1 MALRPSLMTTQ
12 RPWKRT
18 TGPTT
23 CTITSVHHH
32 RKRLQTSHLI
42 DDLLA
47 LSHPLPLGGLN
58 ILTWTPLMT
67 KGWGPLMHLGL
78 RQVCNRSVDLQ
89 TFQGQEEA
97 EFHERRSLAQMLI

>member
-1 MALRPSLMTTQ
+1 MRLNTGKSMS
-12 RPWKRT
+12 
-18 TGPTT
+18 GPTK
-23 CTITSVHHH
+23 CTITSVHS
-32 RKRLQTSHLI
+32 RRLRTNRLI

-58 ILTWTPLMT
+58 TLTWTPLT
-67 KGWGPLMHLGL
+67 HLTNLWGPLMHL
-78 RQVCNRSVDLQ
+78 RHVCNRSVDLQ